1 MKRIHFNV
9 FYKSEPEGGFTAMV
23 PTLPG
28 CITYG
33 KNLDE
38 ARKNADDAINGYIAS
53 LAKHKEPMPSDDLS
67 FVSSIDV
74 EVALAKR

>member
-9 FYKSEPEGGFTAMV
+9 LYRPEPEGGFTAIV
-23 PTLPG
+23 PTLSG
-28 CITYG
+28 CVTYG
-33 KNLDE
+33 KNLEE

-53 LAKHKEPMPSDDLS
+53 LVKHSEPIPTDDLS

-74 EVALAKR
+74 EVASAKK